1 MTVHQRSFRI
11 ATQGNSDILDITHLV
26 QQIVTESGIAVG
38 IVNVSCKGSTLGLT
52 TLEYEPGAVVDLRR
66 VLDQIAPQNQVYAH
80 NARWGDENGFAHVR
94 SALMGTV
101 KVFPITDG
109 VLRLGTWQQVVLCDF
124 DDRPREREITVTIM
138 GEGTPAAK

>member
-66 VLDQIAPQNQVYAH
+66 VLDQIAPQNQFYAH